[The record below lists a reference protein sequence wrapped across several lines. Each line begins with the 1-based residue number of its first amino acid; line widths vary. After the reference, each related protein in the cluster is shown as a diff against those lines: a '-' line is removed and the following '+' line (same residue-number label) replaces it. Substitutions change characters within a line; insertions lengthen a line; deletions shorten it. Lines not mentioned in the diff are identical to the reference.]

1 MCSSTYGM
9 DIIPNSFLFVQA
21 GKINCD
27 NEKSLCK
34 RSGVSIGKSARLFIY
49 SYATA
54 EKGSLHEYS
63 GEHDAKS
70 LKTFCQEHL
79 PRFSK
84 RVDISQFSFPL
95 NVLPN
100 LPQVLLLSSKKD
112 TPAMWRAISGM
123 FRNRIIFY
131 DAEVSNLICCCYC
144 YCCTINNCY
153 ENTYVVLV
161 LWPYKKDQV

>member
-1 MCSSTYGM
+1 MITYFS
-9 DIIPNSFLFVQA
+9 NSFLFVQA
-21 GKINCD
+21 GKVNCD

-34 RSGVSIGKSARLFIY
+34 KVGVSLGKSARLFIY
-49 SYATA
+49 SYTTT

-84 RVDISQFSFPL
+84 RVDISQFSFPP

-112 TPAMWRAISGM
+112 TPVMWHAISGI
-123 FRNRIIFY
+123 FRNRLIFY
-131 DAEVSNLICCCYC
+131 DAEVRNLVHYC
-144 YCCTINNCY
+144 TFLRNSGH
-153 ENTYVVLV
+153 
-161 LWPYKKDQV
+161 Q

>member
-1 MCSSTYGM
+1 VITYFS
-9 DIIPNSFLFVQA
+9 NSFLFVQA
-21 GKINCD
+21 GKVNCD

-34 RSGVSIGKSARLFIY
+34 KVGVSLGKSARLFIY
-49 SYATA
+49 SYTTT

-84 RVDISQFSFPL
+84 RVDISQFSFPP

-112 TPAMWRAISGM
+112 TPVMWHAISGI
-123 FRNRIIFY
+123 FRNRLIFY
-131 DAEVSNLICCCYC
+131 DAEVRNLVHYC
-144 YCCTINNCY
+144 TFLRNSGH
-153 ENTYVVLV
+153 
-161 LWPYKKDQV
+161 Q